1 MFKTF
6 FQLFHKFQ
14 KRIYGDRL
22 FSLQLV
28 AIIICLDFLSF
39 IMLASIDVT
48 YFLNPF
54 HFLSSPPVDER
65 VPLKM
70 FYPPTFSLK
79 KKDQQGNSRG
89 LISINQKV
97 YQQNF
102 SNKIKLSTKE
112 KLLKNIELLI
122 HELTIGVNDIRVKR
136 AIKNKHLIQKV
147 WIYNENLII
156 HLNKKLWSKL
166 SVNEKTLI
174 KDSLFLSITENFAKI
189 KDIIWTL

>member
-6 FQLFHKFQ
+6 FQLFHKLQ
-14 KRIYGDRL
+14 KKIYSDRL

-28 AIIICLDFLSF
+28 AVIICLDFLSF
-39 IMLASIDVT
+39 ITLASIDVT

-65 VPLKM
+65 VQLKM
-70 FYPPTFSLK
+70 FYPPAFSLK
-79 KKDQQGNSRG
+79 KQDQQGDSRG

-97 YQQNF
+97 YQKNF
-102 SNKIKLSTKE
+102 SNKIKLNTKE
-112 KLLKNIELLI
+112 KLFKNIELLI
-122 HELTIGVNDIRVKR
+122 HELTIGVSDIRVKR
-136 AIKNKHLIQKV
+136 AIKNKNLIQKI

-156 HLNKKLWSKL
+156 HLNNKLWSKL
-166 SVNEKTLI
+166 NVNEKTLI
-174 KDSLFLSITENFAKI
+174 KDSLFLSITGNFATI